1 MNPLHYPKIVKLRV
15 EKRLTKRFGG
25 LFALSFK
32 LPSDCSSSFQGEVFL
47 LRMWIVAITTAK
59 VIAPITVLIIVPSIP
74 HAKAVTSIAVTH
86 ATPASAIIVLS
97 FKVYP
102 LPYPTEL
109 S

>member
-1 MNPLHYPKIVKLRV
+1 VRVNPLHYPKIVKLRV

-59 VIAPITVLIIVPSIP
+59 VIAPITVPDQVAQEGLETRVRVEGSLT
-74 HAKAVTSIAVTH
+74 VG
-86 ATPASAIIVLS
+86 
-97 FKVYP
+97 VY
-102 LPYPTEL
+102 E
-109 S
+109 